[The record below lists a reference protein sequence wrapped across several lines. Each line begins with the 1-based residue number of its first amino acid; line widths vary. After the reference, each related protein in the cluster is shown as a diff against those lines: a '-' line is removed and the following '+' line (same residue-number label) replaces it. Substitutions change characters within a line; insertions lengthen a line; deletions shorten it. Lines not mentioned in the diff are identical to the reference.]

1 MELEADEAKKVYEE
15 INHTLLDGIPRLVQI
30 ASPYLEPSLQAW
42 LDLQAAVAEKNHQI
56 VASLAIRNE
65 PNELASE
72 TTLTE
77 LRSLDILH
85 M

>member
-1 MELEADEAKKVYEE
+1 MEADEARKVYEE

-42 LDLQAAVAEKNHQI
+42 LDLQATVAEKNHQF
-56 VASLAIRNE
+56 VASLATGNE
-65 PNELASE
+65 SNGLASE
-72 TTLTE
+72 TSLAE